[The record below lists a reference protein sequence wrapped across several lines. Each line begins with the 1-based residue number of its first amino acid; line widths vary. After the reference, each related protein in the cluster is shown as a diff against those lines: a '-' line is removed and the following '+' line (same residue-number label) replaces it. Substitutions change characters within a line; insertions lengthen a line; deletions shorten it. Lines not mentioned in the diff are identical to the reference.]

1 LSLAKPK
8 AGAGLFSKPEL
19 ASEYYK
25 PLRTGGMCLTSIDD
39 DNWDDDFASA
49 ISPSALHL
57 PQLKGQDNFG
67 GLLSSD
73 KLKAFASINDSRNVS
88 ASYDDDFE
96 GELMT
101 IRGGDSY
108 MDTESQE
115 KTIRPIPRVVHDKP
129 PEPIRGHR
137 RSKTSFGKSVGMV
150 PRASRPRS
158 PTKPSLGNNKFEL
171 PARPDLAY
179 REQSVEDY
187 SDLFVDNDNVFDTR
201 VNQAVKRVSPLKMPC
216 KRIIH

>member
-1 LSLAKPK
+1 
-8 AGAGLFSKPEL
+8 
-19 ASEYYK
+19 
-25 PLRTGGMCLTSIDD
+25 MVDD

-73 KLKAFASINDSRNVS
+73 KLKAFASINDSRNDS
-88 ASYDDDFE
+88 ATYDDDFE

-101 IRGGDSY
+101 IKGADHFL
-108 MDTESQE
+108 DTESQE
-115 KTIRPIPRVVHDKP
+115 QTIRPIPRKVAEKP
-129 PEPIRGHR
+129 AEASKGHR
-137 RSKTSFGKSVGMV
+137 RSKTSPSKSVGLV
-150 PRASRPRS
+150 PGTTRPRS
-158 PTKPSLGNNKFEL
+158 PSKPSLGSNKFEL

-187 SDLFVDNDNVFDTR
+187 SDLFLDDNVFDRR
-201 VNQAVKRVSPLKMPC
+201 VNQAVKKASTLGSFIYKLT
-216 KRIIH
+216 H